1 MGVPVPTSP
10 GDGASLVQPD
20 NPPLLR
26 WEGAQGAT
34 SYTVQLDGD
43 ADFIG
48 AKTYTTKITSLVVPD
63 PLIVGTYYWRVIATK
78 ATGIVSQPSATSSF
92 SVKPLA
98 APTQTYPPN
107 SVDFKVQ
114 EVVLD
119 WAPVTGAKS
128 YDVQVAT
135 GPGVHQHNRQRDR
148 HHGHA
153 LLARGQPGQ
162 QPVLVAGACHRPARP
177 GHPVDHFAERL
188 PAELPRDSRLPLYPL
203 GTAGSP
209 ATVASDDPYLSWTP
223 VKRAASTRSTW
234 PTTRTSRPTS
244 APARRP

>member
-1 MGVPVPTSP
+1 MPTSP
-10 GDGASLVQPD
+10 GNGASLVQPD

-26 WEGAQGAT
+26 WDGAQGAT

-48 AKTYTTKITSLVVPD
+48 AKSYTTKITSLVVPD

-78 ATGIVSQPSATSSF
+78 TTGIVSQPSATSSF
-92 SVKPLA
+92 SVQPLA

-135 GPGVHQHNRQRDR
+135 DAAFTNIIDNATGIVGTRYSRAISLDNNQYWWRVRAID
-148 HHGHA
+148 
-153 LLARGQPGQ
+153 LLGQATPWTTSQNGF
-162 QPVLVAGACHRPARP
+162 RRN
-177 GHPVDHFAERL
+177 
-188 PAELPRDSRLPLYPL
+188 YPEE
-203 GTAGSP
+203 T
-209 ATVASDDPYLSWTP
+209 DC
-223 VKRAASTRSTW
+223 RSTRSGRTGPPRPSR
-234 PTTRTSRPTS
+234 PTTRT
-244 APARRP
+244 